1 MIQYDGILLCKK
13 PFGISSHE
21 VINRL
26 RQIIGQKKIGHT
38 GTLDPRATGL
48 LVICLGRATKVA
60 QFLEDMDKAYEV
72 EIKLGV
78 SSSTFDAEGVT
89 DDTQA
94 RPVPE
99 LTKKQVIETLSKFKG
114 KIKQKVPAYSAAK
127 VNGRRLYKLAR
138 LGHEVETPEREVDI
152 KDIALTE
159 LDLPFI
165 RCLVSCSKG
174 TYIRSLAND
183 VGERIGCGAYLSK
196 LSRTRVGSFVLTE
209 ALSLNEIRHYR
220 EAGVLKRHIKPI
232 ESILRFPSLKVTEDF
247 SRWIVA
253 GRSPR
258 LKDIANVSG
267 DFGPDDLISLKDH
280 TGRIMAVGR
289 AVVGS
294 GELRDD
300 ENKNFFTYVR
310 VFN

>member
-1 MIQYDGILLCKK
+1 MIQYDGILLCRK

-60 QFLEDMDKAYEV
+60 QFMEDMDKSYDA
-72 EIKLGV
+72 EIRLGI
-78 SSSTFDAEGVT
+78 SSSTFDEEGVA
-89 DDTQA
+89 DEDQA
-94 RPVPE
+94 KPVPE
-99 LTKKQVIETLSKFKG
+99 LTEEQVAGILSDFKG
-114 KIKQKVPAYSAAK
+114 RIKQKVPAYSAAK
-127 VNGRRLYKLAR
+127 VDGRRLYKLAR
-138 LGHEVETPEREVDI
+138 LGREVDTPEREVEI
-152 KDIALTE
+152 KEIALTE

-165 RCLVSCSKG
+165 RCRVSCSKG
-174 TYIRSLAND
+174 TYIRTLAND
-183 VGERIGCGAYLSK
+183 IGEKIGCGGYLSK
-196 LSRTRVGSFVLTE
+196 LSRTRVGCFALAD

-220 EAGVLKRHIKPI
+220 EAGVLKRYIRPI
-232 ESILRFPSLKVTEDF
+232 ESILQFPYLKVTEEF

-258 LKDIANVSG
+258 LKDIADING
-267 DFGPDDLISLKDH
+267 DFEPDDLVSLKDH

-289 AVVGS
+289 AIVGS
-294 GELRDD
+294 ADLGG
-300 ENKNFFTYVR
+300 NQGKNFFTYVR
-310 VFN
+310 VLN